1 MLIKLF
7 KYEWKF
13 FWKVP
18 ATINL
23 ALVIITLLG
32 ITSLISPLWTLDY
45 DIIGALMATSL
56 LFYYL
61 SIFAGSI
68 AVSVYIAIRFYKNVY
83 TDEGYLTNTLPVTP
97 RQIILSKLF
106 VGVLWTAI
114 TGLVIM
120 FSVLIL
126 VAVGLYSYGDNSI
139 IEIIREL
146 MLAWNDMAEIFREI
160 GFRPFSFTFLCVIY
174 SIISTFFSILMLYS
188 AISLG
193 QMFSR
198 HKVAGAIIWYF
209 VEYMVVQ
216 FGSSILMTIIGFS
229 VVNRLDYYDS
239 ISSIFDPIM
248 IGSIFLYLL
257 GGFGLYCITEYM
269 LKKKLNLD

>member
-23 ALVIITLLG
+23 ALIIITILG

-56 LFYYL
+56 VFYYL
-61 SIFAGSI
+61 AIFAGSI
-68 AVSVYIAIRFYKNVY
+68 AVSAYIAIRFYKNVY

-114 TGLVIM
+114 TGFVIIC
-120 FSVLIL
+120 SILIL
-126 VAVGLYSYGDNSI
+126 IAVGSYSYGDNSI
-139 IEIIREL
+139 MEIIYEL
-146 MLAWNDMAEIFREI
+146 MMAWNDVAELFREI
-160 GFRPFSFTFLCVIY
+160 GFRPFSFTFLCIIY
-174 SIISTFFSILMLYS
+174 STVSIFFSILMLYS

-209 VEYMVVQ
+209 VEHMVVQ
-216 FGSSILMTIIGFS
+216 FGSSILMTIMGFFI
-229 VVNRLDYYDS
+229 VNRLDYYDS
-239 ISSIFDPIM
+239 LSSFFDPIL
-248 IGSIFLYLL
+248 ILCILLYLL